1 MSILVVHERCV
12 RQKSVASGC
21 KLCINSCDYDALEL
35 DGAFVR
41 LISANCT
48 ECAACLFVC
57 PTGAMDS
64 DGGSVIGVEGVFAAA
79 ASEDSDYILE
89 VTENTAFDWSVVA
102 DEANALLDSAKL
114 SQKVVVNFLDS
125 TMEKSNLDGSK
136 RALFRMFS
144 KDGVKEASKKLKNTE
159 ELTGE
164 LDFSALKTRFLPK
177 RRFDFLS
184 LVSEKQFFG
193 DLDTCMPLS
202 FATDKHIDESCDN
215 CSLCY
220 NLCPSGALE
229 TTAMKNAVLFSPYL
243 CLKCKLCEDVCEK
256 KAISSLP
263 AFGLAYFANKQK
275 KVLIRFKSKIC
286 PSCGIVFTGDG
297 NECARCAKESEDA
310 MELLGL

>member
-12 RQKSVASGC
+12 RQKSVASAC
-21 KLCINSCDYDALEL
+21 RLCIDSCGYNALEL

-41 LISANCT
+41 LVADNCID
-48 ECAACLFVC
+48 CAACQFAC
-57 PTGAMDS
+57 PTGAIES
-64 DGGSVIGVEGVFAAA
+64 DENPVFGVEGVFVAAVGA
-79 ASEDSDYILE
+79 DYTLE
-89 VTENTAFDWSVVA
+89 VSKNATFDWSVVA
-102 DEANALLDSAKL
+102 GEVNTLLDLANL
-114 SQKVVVNFLDS
+114 PQKVVVSFVDDADKPS
-125 TMEKSNLDGSK
+125 IDGSK

-263 AFGLAYFANKQK
+263 TFGLAYFANKQK